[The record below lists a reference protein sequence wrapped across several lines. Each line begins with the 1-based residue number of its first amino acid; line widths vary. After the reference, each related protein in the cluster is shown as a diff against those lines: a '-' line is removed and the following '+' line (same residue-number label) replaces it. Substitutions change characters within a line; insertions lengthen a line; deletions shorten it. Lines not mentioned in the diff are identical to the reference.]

1 MLIPAEAKKLSKE
14 SAMKFIYL
22 PNFKPV
28 FALTG
33 LTFKEVVRSRI
44 FIIIFII
51 GFAAVL
57 LSSTVESIT
66 EVDKVKLMRQWIV
79 LIISGTSIICAL
91 FTVAFGIPFEIE
103 SKRIQMLFSKPL
115 SRGAFIIGKTLGYSC
130 AILLIFAI
138 LGVCGYFAILFSVGG
153 SDENNDLTSIKSF
166 IKPQIMDIYGD
177 TLRKE
182 ITGLQGI
189 PAVYLIDQHKNIIDC
204 VFDISNENVDLHTIE
219 FVTLDLSTGISMRRY
234 REMQDCEWILTAK
247 HPKRLMP
254 EITRK
259 IQFHDP
265 SKYKIELPFSIFSD
279 DGKTIISFEFSEF
292 PYNLSFSSE
301 SIRLLINKT
310 SLAYSLSK
318 TLSIELCKVIFLL
331 AFVLMLSA
339 FFSPYTSIIGGFMVW
354 FLTYSVHKIPQTIM
368 FVERQMSFELK
379 KAAGSEY
386 NVSWATQFTS
396 DLFNLGFNKIL
407 VGLTYI
413 VPDFSKFNILWNF
426 VEGYDTPII
435 SCIGVF
441 AYFLAWI
448 VGVVFIG
455 YLFFS
460 FRDFP

>member
-1 MLIPAEAKKLSKE
+1 
-14 SAMKFIYL
+14 MKSRYL

-33 LTFKEVVRSRI
+33 LTFKEVVRSRL
-44 FIIIFII
+44 FIIVFII
-51 GFAAVL
+51 GVAAVL

-115 SRGAFIIGKTLGYSC
+115 SRGAFIIGKTLGYTC
-130 AILLIFAI
+130 VIILIFVI
-138 LGVCGYFAILFSVGG
+138 LGLCGYFAIVFSVGS
-153 SDENNDLTSIKSF
+153 SDETKDLTSIKTF
-166 IKPQIMDIYGD
+166 IKPQIMDVYGD
-177 TLRKE
+177 TIRKE

-189 PAVYLIDQHKNIIDC
+189 PAIYLVDQHRNTVDC
-204 VFDISNENVDLHTIE
+204 VFDISAENVDLSKLKT
-219 FVTLDLSTGISMRRY
+219 VTLDVSTGISMRRY
-234 REMQDCEWILTAK
+234 REMQDCQWILTAK
-247 HPKRLMP
+247 HPQRLMP
-254 EITRK
+254 EVTRK

-265 SKYKIELPFSIFSD
+265 SKYKIELPSTIFST
-279 DGKTIISFEFSEF
+279 DGKAEISFEFSEF

-301 SIRLLINKT
+301 SIRLLINRT
-310 SLAYSLSK
+310 SLAYSLLK
-318 TLSIELCKVIFLL
+318 TLFVELFKVIFLL

-339 FFSPYTSIIGGFMVW
+339 FFSPYTSIIGGFMLW
-354 FLTYSVHKIPQTIM
+354 FLTNSVHKIPQTIM
-368 FVERQMSFELK
+368 FVERQMSFEMK
-379 KAAGSEY
+379 KVAGTAQ
-386 NVSWATQFTS
+386 NVSWATQFTT
-396 DLFNLGFNKIL
+396 DFFNLGFNKIL
-407 VGLTYI
+407 IGLTYI

-426 VEGYDTPII
+426 VEGYDTPIM
-435 SCIGVF
+435 SCVGVF